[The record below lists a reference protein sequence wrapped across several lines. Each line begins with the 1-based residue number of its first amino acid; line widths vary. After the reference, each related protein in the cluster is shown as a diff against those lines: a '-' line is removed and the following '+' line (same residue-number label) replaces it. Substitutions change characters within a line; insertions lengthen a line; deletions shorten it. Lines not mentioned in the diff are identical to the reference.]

1 MLKDSMAHAKDDAFR
16 RALAEAQVEA
26 KRLVEAVQ
34 AALQNDGELVSVEER
49 SRIDAAI
56 AQLQSVANG
65 ENRRHVTLA
74 MDDLEAETKE
84 FAARRMDKSIRK
96 ALAGRRVEEL
106 GDGLAGTGE
115 KV

>member
-1 MLKDSMAHAKDDAFR
+1 MLKDSMEHAKDDAFR

-34 AALQNDGELVSVEER
+34 AALQSDGELVSVEER
-49 SRIDAAI
+49 KRIDAAI
-56 AQLQSVANG
+56 VKLQETAAG
-65 ENRRHVTLA
+65 ENRRHITLG

-84 FAARRMDKSIRK
+84 FAARRMDKSIRR

-106 GDGLAGTGE
+106 GNGLEAKGE
-115 KV
+115 QA